1 MAWIFADEILF
12 RWAPE
17 KQQLLREFWE
27 DFALVLETLE
37 ENQVR
42 IFYLE
47 FHFLKTQLT

>member
-1 MAWIFADEILF
+1 MAWISADEILI
-12 RWAPE
+12 RWTPE

-42 IFYLE
+42 ILYLDLQI
-47 FHFLKTQLT
+47 HKTQLT